1 MGRYVVR
8 RFLYVIVV
16 LWIVSVVSFLI
27 IQLPPG
33 DYLTSYIMQLQ
44 ESGGDVG
51 AAEIAA
57 LRRQYGLDLPIPLR
71 YLNWAAGILRGDF
84 GFSFEWNRPVAKLIG
99 ERLALTVV
107 ISIVTILLTYV
118 VAIPVGVYSAT
129 HQYSLGDFTFTTLG
143 FMGLAIPNF
152 FLALILMYLFS
163 RFLDISVS
171 GLFSTEYMRAAWSL
185 GKVFDLLQ
193 HLPVPIIV
201 VGTAGTAELIRVMR
215 GSLLDELRKQYVVT
229 ARAKGVGERS
239 LLFKYPVRIAINPI
253 ISSVSWLLPQI
264 VSGATITSVVLNL
277 PTTGPLLL
285 GALLSED
292 IYLSSTVVMLLG
304 FMTVIG
310 TFVSDMMLV
319 SIDPRIRLAQ

>member
-1 MGRYVVR
+1 MARYVVR
-8 RFLYVIVV
+8 RLLYVIVV

-51 AAEIAA
+51 AAEVAA

-129 HQYSLGDFTFTTLG
+129 HQWSG
-143 FMGLAIPNF
+143 
-152 FLALILMYLFS
+152 S
-163 RFLDISVS
+163 R
-171 GLFSTEYMRAAWSL
+171 R
-185 GKVFDLLQ
+185 
-193 HLPVPIIV
+193 
-201 VGTAGTAELIRVMR
+201 R
-215 GSLLDELRKQYVVT
+215 
-229 ARAKGVGERS
+229 RS
-239 LLFKYPVRIAINPI
+239 AC
-253 ISSVSWLLPQI
+253 S
-264 VSGATITSVVLNL
+264 ITS
-277 PTTGPLLL
+277 PR
-285 GALLSED
+285 GAAAP
-292 IYLSSTVVMLLG
+292 G
-304 FMTVIG
+304 RG
-310 TFVSDMMLV
+310 G
-319 SIDPRIRLAQ
+319 RICCS